1 MEIENY
7 SDNQLHEIKNIDL
20 IWYKNKK
27 ICAIFEIEHSTSI
40 TSALY
45 RGAQI
50 NDNTIKRYIIMKQQ
64 GSQRTR
70 LNRRLLNPWFTSEF
84 DRAGWV
90 VKYYNDV
97 SKDYKKVITQNGSSK
112 FV

>member
-1 MEIENY
+1 
-7 SDNQLHEIKNIDL
+7 
-20 IWYKNKK
+20 
-27 ICAIFEIEHSTSI
+27 
-40 TSALY
+40 
-45 RGAQI
+45 
-50 NDNTIKRYIIMKQQ
+50 MKQQ

-70 LNRRLLNPWFTSEF
+70 LNRRLLNPWFTGEF

-97 SKDYKKVITQNGSSK
+97 SKDYKKVITQNGSST